1 MNRLPEEYIV
11 RCENADQTDIVA
23 SHVKGCK
30 RWIGMGHYKYVVKHS
45 GQLSHDLHDNNLQD
59 IVRES
64 VQHFPIFSFEK
75 WESLKNNNM
84 DKLIEKYLDGKHSV
98 TIKDENQQVVFF
110 EDADGKWFENEYN
123 SDGQTLSYRNSDGGW
138 IKREYNE
145 FGRQISFADSS
156 GTWSKSEFDSNG
168 VEVFYK
174 NSYGDGFDKR
184 SKQMVP
190 EEIVAQLKSLDQKQ
204 VIELIHLVIEQCHN

>member
-1 MNRLPEEYIV
+1 MN
-11 RCENADQTDIVA
+11 
-23 SHVKGCK
+23 
-30 RWIGMGHYKYVVKHS
+30 
-45 GQLSHDLHDNNLQD
+45 
-59 IVRES
+59 
-64 VQHFPIFSFEK
+64 
-75 WESLKNNNM
+75 
-84 DKLIEKYLDGKHSV
+84 KLIEKYLDNKYSV
-98 TIKDENQQVVFF
+98 TIKDKNQQVVFF

-123 SDGQTLSYRNSDGGW
+123 SDGQTLRYRNSDGGW

-168 VEVFYK
+168 VEVFYE
-174 NSYGDGFDKR
+174 NSYGDCFDRRPKP
-184 SKQMVP
+184 MVP